1 MTDALLAIEDL
12 RVAFHTP
19 QGVVQAVDGVSLSV
33 APGETVAV
41 VGESGSG
48 KSVTAL
54 SVLRLFGRGDRVVT
68 DGAIRFARATDAVDL
83 LRLDETAM
91 RAIRGGEIAI
101 VFQDPSASLN
111 PVFTIGEQIAE
122 VLRRHRGFGRA
133 EALTEAA
140 GLLRRVGI
148 AEPEARLKAYPH
160 QLSGGMRQRAMIA
173 IAIACDPRL
182 LIADEPTTALDVTIQ
197 AQIVR
202 LLKDIQQARGMGLMF
217 ITHDL
222 ELVGEIADRLVVMYA
237 GQVVETGPA
246 GVVLAAP
253 RHPYTRALLA
263 CRPTR
268 VYAEGGADTIRI
280 SAIPGAP
287 PRPGTQGSGC
297 RFADRCAMVEAPC
310 RAETIPLRS
319 LGADRLSRC
328 RRAEEVA

>member
-1 MTDALLAIEDL
+1 MAGALLAIEDL
-12 RVAFHTP
+12 RVAFHTAH
-19 QGVVQAVDGVSLSV
+19 GTVQAVDGVSLSV

-54 SVLRLFGRGDRVVT
+54 SVLRLFGRGDRVT
-68 DGAIRFARATDAVDL
+68 TEGAVRFARADGVVDL

-122 VLRRHRGFGRA
+122 VLRRHRGLRRAQALA
-133 EALTEAA
+133 EAAS
-140 GLLRRVGI
+140 LLRRVGI
-148 AEPEARLKAYPH
+148 ADPEARLRAYPH

-197 AQIVR
+197 AQIIR
-202 LLKDIQQARGMGLMF
+202 LLRDIQQARFMGLMF

-222 ELVGEIADRLVVMYA
+222 ELVGEIADRVAVMYA

-246 GVVLAAP
+246 AAVLAAP

-268 VYAEGGADTIRI
+268 DYGEDGGDTIRI

-287 PRPGTQGSGC
+287 PRPEAHGSGC
-297 RFADRCAMVEAPC
+297 RFADRCTLVEPAC
-310 RAETIPLRS
+310 RESAIPLGA
-319 LGADRLSRC
+319 LGADRMSRC

>member
-1 MTDALLAIEDL
+1 MAGALLAIEDL
-12 RVAFHTP
+12 RVAFDTAHGT
-19 QGVVQAVDGVSLSV
+19 VRAVDGVSLSV

-54 SVLRLFGRGDRVVT
+54 SVLRLFGRGDRVAT
-68 DGAIRFARATDAVDL
+68 DGAVRFARADGVVDL

-122 VLRRHRGFGRA
+122 VLRRHRGLGRA
-133 EALTEAA
+133 EALAEAA
-140 GLLRRVGI
+140 NLLRRVGI
-148 AEPEARLKAYPH
+148 AEPEARLRAYPH
-160 QLSGGMRQRAMIA
+160 QISGGMRQRAMIA

-202 LLKDIQQARGMGLMF
+202 LLKDIQRARSMGLIF

-222 ELVGEIADRLVVMYA
+222 ELVGEIADRVVVMYA

-246 GVVLAAP
+246 AAVLADP

-263 CRPTR
+263 CRPRRAYT
-268 VYAEGGADTIRI
+268 EDGADTIRI

-287 PRPGTQGSGC
+287 PRPGAHGSGC
-297 RFADRCAMVEAPC
+297 RFADRCTMVETAC
-310 RAETIPLRS
+310 RDGSIPLRT
-319 LGADRLSRC
+319 LGADRLARC

>member
-1 MTDALLAIEDL
+1 MADALLAIEDL

-19 QGVVQAVDGVSLSV
+19 QGVVQAVDGVSLAV

-54 SVLRLFGRGDRVVT
+54 SVLRLFGRGDRVATEGAVRFT
-68 DGAIRFARATDAVDL
+68 RDGESVDL
-83 LRLDETAM
+83 LHLDETAM
-91 RAIRGGEIAI
+91 REVRGGEIAI

-111 PVFTIGEQIAE
+111 PVFTVGEQIAE
-122 VLRRHRGFGRA
+122 VLRRHRGLGRA
-133 EALTEAA
+133 QAMEEAA
-140 GLLRRVGI
+140 ALLGRVGI
-148 AEPEARLKAYPH
+148 ADAEARLRAYPH

-222 ELVGEIADRLVVMYA
+222 ELVGEIADRVAVMYA

-246 GVVLAAP
+246 AAVLTAP

-268 VYAEGGADTIRI
+268 DYAEDGCDTIRI

-287 PRPGTQGSGC
+287 PRPDAFPSGC
-297 RFADRCAMVEAPC
+297 RFADRCAMVLPMC
-310 RAETIPLRS
+310 RAAPVPLRP
-319 LGADRLSRC
+319 LGPDCASRC
-328 RRAEEVA
+328 LRAEEVA

>member
-1 MTDALLAIEDL
+1 MAGALLAIEDL
-12 RVAFHTP
+12 RVAFHTAH
-19 QGVVQAVDGVSLSV
+19 GTVQAVDGVSLSV

-54 SVLRLFGRGDRVVT
+54 SVLRLFGRGDRVT
-68 DGAIRFARATDAVDL
+68 TEGAVRFARPDGTVDL
-83 LRLDETAM
+83 LRLDERAM

-122 VLRRHRGFGRA
+122 VLRRHRGLGRA
-133 EALTEAA
+133 QAFAEAA
-140 GLLRRVGI
+140 SLLRRVGI
-148 AEPEARLKAYPH
+148 AEAEARLRAYPH

-197 AQIVR
+197 AQIIR

-222 ELVGEIADRLVVMYA
+222 ELVGEIADRVAVMYA

-246 GVVLAAP
+246 GAVLAAP

-268 VYAEGGADTIRI
+268 DYGEEGRDTVRV

-287 PRPGTQGSGC
+287 PRPGAHGPGC
-297 RFADRCAMVEAPC
+297 RFADRCTL
-310 RAETIPLRS
+310 AETACRGAAIPLRA
-319 LGADRLSRC
+319 LGAERFSRC
-328 RRAEEVA
+328 LRAEEVA

>member
-1 MTDALLAIEDL
+1 MAGALLAIEDL
-12 RVAFHTP
+12 RVAFHTA

-54 SVLRLFGRGDRVVT
+54 SVLRLFGRGDRVTT
-68 DGAIRFARATDAVDL
+68 DGAVRFARATGTVDL
-83 LRLDETAM
+83 LHLDETAM

-122 VLRRHRGFGRA
+122 VLRRHRGLGRA
-133 EALTEAA
+133 EALAEAA
-140 GLLRRVGI
+140 SLLSRVGI

-173 IAIACDPRL
+173 MAIACDPRL

-202 LLKDIQQARGMGLMF
+202 LLKDIQRGRGMGLMF

-222 ELVGEIADRLVVMYA
+222 ELVGEIADRVVVMYA
-237 GQVVETGPA
+237 GQVVESGPA
-246 GVVLAAP
+246 AAVLAAP

-268 VYAEGGADTIRI
+268 AYAEGGADTIRI
-280 SAIPGAP
+280 CAIPGAP
-287 PRPGTQGSGC
+287 PRPGTQGPGC
-297 RFADRCAMVEAPC
+297 RFADRCTMVEPAC
-310 RAETIPLRS
+310 RADAIPLRA
-319 LGADRLSRC
+319 LGTDRLSRC
-328 RRAEEVA
+328 RRAEAVA

>member
-1 MTDALLAIEDL
+1 MNSALLSIEDL
-12 RVAFHTP
+12 RVAFHTA

-54 SVLRLFGRGDRVVT
+54 SVLRLFGRGDRVTT
-68 DGAIRFARATDAVDL
+68 DGAVRFARTTGTVDL
-83 LRLDETAM
+83 LHLDETAM

-101 VFQDPSASLN
+101 VFQDPSASFN

-122 VLRRHRGFGRA
+122 VLRRHRGLGRA
-133 EALTEAA
+133 EALAQAA
-140 GLLRRVGI
+140 SLLSRVGI

-173 IAIACDPRL
+173 MAIACDPRL

-202 LLKDIQQARGMGLMF
+202 LLKDIQRGRGMGLMF

-222 ELVGEIADRLVVMYA
+222 ELVGEIADRVVVMYA
-237 GQVVETGPA
+237 GQVVESGPA
-246 GVVLAAP
+246 AAVLAAP

-268 VYAEGGADTIRI
+268 AYAEAGPDTIRI
-280 SAIPGAP
+280 CAIPGAP
-287 PRPGTQGSGC
+287 PRPGTQGPGC
-297 RFADRCAMVEAPC
+297 RFADRCTMVEPAC
-310 RAETIPLRS
+310 RAEAIPLRA
-319 LGADRLSRC
+319 LGTDRLSRC
-328 RRAEEVA
+328 RRAEAVA

>member
-1 MTDALLAIEDL
+1 VADALLAIEDL

-19 QGVVQAVDGVSLSV
+19 HGVVQAVDGVSLSV
-33 APGETVAV
+33 APGETIAV

-54 SVLRLFGRGDRVVT
+54 SVLRLFGRGDRVATEGAVRFT
-68 DGAIRFARATDAVDL
+68 RDGESVDL
-83 LRLDETAM
+83 LHLDETAM
-91 RAIRGGEIAI
+91 REVRGGEIAI

-111 PVFTIGEQIAE
+111 PVFTIGAQIAE
-122 VLRRHRGFGRA
+122 VLRRHRGLGRTA
-133 EALTEAA
+133 ALAEAA

-148 AEPEARLKAYPH
+148 AEPEARLRAYPH

-197 AQIVR
+197 AQIIR
-202 LLKDIQQARGMGLMF
+202 LLKDLQAARGMGLMF

-222 ELVGEIADRLVVMYA
+222 ELVGEIADRVVVMYA
-237 GQVVETGPA
+237 GQVVEMGPA
-246 GVVLAAP
+246 AVVLAAP

-268 VYAEGGADTIRI
+268 AYAEDGADTIRI

-287 PRPGTQGSGC
+287 PRPGAYGSSC
-297 RFADRCAMVEAPC
+297 RFADRCTMVEPAC
-310 RAETIPLRS
+310 RDAAIPLRT
-319 LGADRLSRC
+319 LGAGRLARC
-328 RRAEEVA
+328 RRAEEIA

>member
-1 MTDALLAIEDL
+1 MADALLAIEDL
-12 RVAFHTP
+12 RVAFHTA
-19 QGVVQAVDGVSLSV
+19 QGVVQAVDGVSLAV

-54 SVLRLFGRGDRVVT
+54 SVLRLFGRGDRVTT
-68 DGAIRFARATDAVDL
+68 DGSVRFARATGVVDL
-83 LRLDETAM
+83 LHLDETAM

-122 VLRRHRGFGRA
+122 VLRRHRGLGRA
-133 EALTEAA
+133 EALAEAA
-140 GLLRRVGI
+140 RLLSRVGI

-173 IAIACDPRL
+173 MAIACDPRL

-222 ELVGEIADRLVVMYA
+222 ELVGEIADRVVVMYA
-237 GQVVETGPA
+237 GQVVEAGPA
-246 GVVLAAP
+246 AVVLAAP

-268 VYAEGGADTIRI
+268 DYAEGGADTIRI

-287 PRPGTQGSGC
+287 PRPGAHGAGC
-297 RFADRCAMVEAPC
+297 RFAARCVMVEPAC
-310 RAETIPLRS
+310 REAAIPLRA
-319 LGADRLSRC
+319 LDTDRLSRC
-328 RRAEEVA
+328 RRAEEVV